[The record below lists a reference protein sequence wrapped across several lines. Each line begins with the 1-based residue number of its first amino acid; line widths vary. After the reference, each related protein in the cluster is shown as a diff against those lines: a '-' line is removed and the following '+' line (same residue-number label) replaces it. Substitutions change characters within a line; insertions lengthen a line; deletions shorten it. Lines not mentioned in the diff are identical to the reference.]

1 VKLERERQIPH
12 DTTYTWNPKHGTMNL
27 STKWK
32 KTYIE
37 TRLVG
42 AKGERLGG
50 RREEEFGV
58 SRWKLLHLEW
68 INDKVLLYSTRNYI
82 QSPGIDRNKKDYKKE
97 SIRGY
102 NRVTLLWSRN

>member
-1 VKLERERQIPH
+1 
-12 DTTYTWNPKHGTMNL
+12 M
-27 STKWK
+27 
-32 KTYIE
+32 
-37 TRLVG
+37 G

-82 QSPGIDRNKKDYKKE
+82 QSLGINHNKKDYKKE
-97 SIRGY
+97 SICVY
-102 NRVTLLWSRN
+102 NTVTLL